1 MPPSKRPGKRQPP
14 VDGRPCKGGRE
25 ETGKPAPG
33 PAKKKRKKEEKKTKR
48 RSYTPE
54 EKRAAVEAYQ
64 KSGMTLMDFSVT
76 WGISKAT
83 LDNWLR
89 KHKTEGPKGLERK
102 PHAGKGKSRL
112 ADALRGEI
120 VRAKG
125 YFPDFGLKKLRDYLY
140 RFRGVKVSPG
150 AIKNTLKAEAVP
162 PKLPLKRKKK
172 TARKPARRFER
183 AKPGAL
189 WQSDIT
195 SFVLTRHSTRVYLTV
210 FLDDFSRYIVSFTL
224 ALHQKQDLVTEALLS
239 GISRFGKPKEVL
251 TDQGRQYFAWRGK
264 SGFQKLLEKQGIRH
278 VVARSHHPQTVGK
291 CERFWK
297 TVQEEFWSRTQPQEL
312 DDARERLAHFVAHY
326 NHHRPHQ
333 GINGMV
339 PADRFFGAA
348 DAVRDALEAQ
358 HGENE
363 LLLALGQEP
372 RRPVYL
378 VGRIGERSVSMH
390 GERGKLVING
400 PDGEV
405 QALDPEHLGMP
416 KEEISHGQDDREDA
430 RAQAARGDRS
440 IPDDPGIPDQSPEK
454 TEAIDGPT
462 PEEYVIQDAEA
473 GGGAGEGLVGVG
485 RGGGA
490 SESASGRGSNPGDV
504 AGPCEPEGGR
514 GPTECPGASSVAAVP
529 AGLNGHGGGSFETTE
544 EPGLDREAGLGTSP
558 LESAGENCQ
567 AGERGGEPSQPGG
580 SLKGLSD
587 TPGDRQGEGGGS
599 CPVKH
604 EDSLSPPSQSEGP
617 SEEDS
622 SEKKRTKASEKPW
635 LEHTESRSGP

>member
-1 MPPSKRPGKRQPP
+1 MTPSKRPGKRQPP

-54 EKRAAVEAYQ
+54 EKRSAIEAYQ
-64 KSGMTLMDFSVT
+64 KSGMTLVDFSAT
-76 WGISKAT
+76 WGVSKAT
-83 LDNWLR
+83 LTNWLR
-89 KHKTEGPKGLERK
+89 KHQAEGPKGLERK

-120 VRAKG
+120 VRAKR

-150 AIKNTLKAEAVP
+150 AIKNTLEVEAVP
-162 PKLPLKRKKK
+162 TKPPPKRKKK
-172 TARKPARRFER
+172 KKRKPARRFER

-195 SFVLTRHSTRVYLTV
+195 SFVLTRYSTRVYLTV

-297 TVQEEFWSRTQPQEL
+297 TVQEEFWSRAQPQEL

-333 GINGMV
+333 GIGGMV

-358 HGENE
+358 HAENE

-440 IPDDPGIPDQSPEK
+440 LPDDPGIPDQSPEK
-454 TEAIDGPT
+454 AEAIDGPT

-473 GGGAGEGLVGVG
+473 RGGAGEGLVGVG

-490 SESASGRGSNPGDV
+490 AESAPGRGSDPGDV
-504 AGPCEPEGGR
+504 AGPGEPERGGDPS
-514 GPTECPGASSVAAVP
+514 GCAGASSVAAISAGDLGP
-529 AGLNGHGGGSFETTE
+529 AGGSFETAE
-544 EPGLDREAGLGTSP
+544 EPGPDREAGLGTSP
-558 LESAGENCQ
+558 LETAGENRQ
-567 AGERGGEPSQPGG
+567 AGERGGQPSQPGG
-580 SLKGLSD
+580 SLKGFSD
-587 TPGDRQGEGGGS
+587 TPGDHQGEGGGS

-604 EDSLSPPSQSEGP
+604 DENPSPPEH
-617 SEEDS
+617 SEEK
-622 SEKKRTKASEKPW
+622 SEKDCWKKERNKASEWPW
-635 LEHTESRSGP
+635 LEHTE

>member
-1 MPPSKRPGKRQPP
+1 MPSQ
-14 VDGRPCKGGRE
+14 
-25 ETGKPAPG
+25 
-33 PAKKKRKKEEKKTKR
+33 AKKKRKKKKKKTQR

-54 EKRAAVEAYQ
+54 EKRAAIEAYQ
-64 KSGMTLMDFSVT
+64 KSGMTLVDFSAT
-76 WGISKAT
+76 WGVSKAT
-83 LDNWLR
+83 LTNWLR
-89 KHKTEGPKGLERK
+89 KHKAEGPKGLERK

-112 ADALRGEI
+112 AAALRGEI
-120 VRAKG
+120 VRAKR

-150 AIKNTLKAEAVP
+150 AIKSTLKAEAVP
-162 PKLPLKRKKK
+162 TAPPPKPKK
-172 TARKPARRFER
+172 TKKRRPARRFER

-195 SFVLTRHSTRVYLTV
+195 SFVLTRYSTRVYLTV
-210 FLDDFSRYIVSFTL
+210 FLDDYSRYIVSFTL

-297 TVQEEFWSRTQPQEL
+297 TVQEEFWSRAQPQEL
-312 DDARERLAHFVAHY
+312 EDARERLTHFIAHY

-333 GINGMV
+333 GIGGLV
-339 PADRFFGAA
+339 PADRFFGAQ
-348 DAVRDALEAQ
+348 DAVRDELEAL
-358 HGENE
+358 HAENE

-372 RRPVYL
+372 RRPLYL

-416 KEEISHGQDDREDA
+416 KEEISHVRNDREEG

-440 IPDDPGIPDQSPEK
+440 TPDDAGIPDPSPEE
-454 TEAIDGPT
+454 TEAIDGAT
-462 PEEYVIQDAEA
+462 SQECLLQDAETC
-473 GGGAGEGLVGVG
+473 GGAGEGPVGVG
-485 RGGGA
+485 RGGGET
-490 SESASGRGSNPGDV
+490 ESAPGRGGDPGDV
-504 AGPCEPEGGR
+504 AGPGEPERSG
-514 GPTECPGASSVAAVP
+514 GASGCAGASGVAAVAAGAIGP
-529 AGLNGHGGGSFETTE
+529 AGGPLEAAE
-544 EPGLDREAGLGTSP
+544 EPGPDRETRLAASP
-558 LESAGENCQ
+558 LETEGENRQ
-567 AGERGGEPSQPGG
+567 AGERGGQPSPPGG

-604 EDSLSPPSQSEGP
+604 EESPSLPSKSEEP
-617 SEEDS
+617 SEKD
-622 SEKKRTKASEKPW
+622 
-635 LEHTESRSGP
+635 

>member
-1 MPPSKRPGKRQPP
+1 MSSTKRPGKRQAP

-25 ETGKPAPG
+25 ETGKPAPS
-33 PAKKKRKKEEKKTKR
+33 PAKKKRKKKGKKAKR

-54 EKRAAVEAYQ
+54 EKRASIEAYQ
-64 KSGMTLMDFSVT
+64 KSGMTLADFSTT

-83 LDNWLR
+83 LTNWLR
-89 KHKTEGPKGLERK
+89 KHKEEGPRGLERK

-112 ADALRGEI
+112 ADALCGEI
-120 VRAKG
+120 VRAKR

-150 AIKNTLKAEAVP
+150 AIKNTLEVEAVLTKPP
-162 PKLPLKRKKK
+162 PKGKKK
-172 TARKPARRFER
+172 KKRKPARRFER

-224 ALHQKQDLVTEALLS
+224 AMHQKQDLVTEALLS

-264 SGFQKLLEKQGIRH
+264 SGFQKLLEKQGIQH

-297 TVQEEFWSRTQPQEL
+297 TVQEEFWSRAKPQEL
-312 DDARERLAHFVAHY
+312 EEARERLTHFIAHY

-333 GINGMV
+333 GIGGLL
-339 PADRFFGAA
+339 PADRFFGAE
-348 DAVRDALEAQ
+348 DAVRDELEAQ
-358 HGENE
+358 HAQNE

-372 RRPVYL
+372 RRSIYL

-400 PDGEV
+400 PNGEV
-405 QALDPEHLGMP
+405 QALNPEHLGMP
-416 KEEISHGQDDREDA
+416 KEEISNEQRNKEGGRAQTARDDRF
-430 RAQAARGDRS
+430 
-440 IPDDPGIPDQSPEK
+440 IPDDPTIPDQSPEK
-454 TEAIDGPT
+454 AEAMDGPT
-462 PEEYVIQDAEA
+462 PQKCLIQDAEA
-473 GGGAGEGLVGVG
+473 RSGTGEGLVGVG

-490 SESASGRGSNPGDV
+490 AESAPGRGSDPGDV
-504 AGPCEPEGGR
+504 AGPGEPQRGG
-514 GPTECPGASSVAAVP
+514 GPSGCAGASSVAAVS
-529 AGLNGHGGGSFETTE
+529 AGAHGPTGRPSEAAE
-544 EPGLDREAGLGTSP
+544 EPGPDREAGLATIP
-558 LESAGENCQ
+558 LETAGENCQ
-567 AGERGGEPSQPGG
+567 AGERGGQPSQLGG

-604 EDSLSPPSQSEGP
+604 DENPSPPEH
-617 SEEDS
+617 SEEK
-622 SEKKRTKASEKPW
+622 SEKDCWKKTRSKANEKPW
-635 LEHTESRSGP
+635 LKHTE

>member
-1 MPPSKRPGKRQPP
+1 MPSQ
-14 VDGRPCKGGRE
+14 
-25 ETGKPAPG
+25 
-33 PAKKKRKKEEKKTKR
+33 AKKKRKKKGRKTKR

-54 EKRAAVEAYQ
+54 EKRAAIEAYQ
-64 KSGMTLMDFSVT
+64 KSGMPLVDFSAT
-76 WGISKAT
+76 WGVSKAT
-83 LDNWLR
+83 LTNWLR
-89 KHKTEGPKGLERK
+89 KHKAEGPKGLERK

-120 VRAKG
+120 VRAKR

-150 AIKNTLKAEAVP
+150 AIKSTLKAEAVP
-162 PKLPLKRKKK
+162 TAPPPKRKKTK
-172 TARKPARRFER
+172 KRKPARRFER

-195 SFVLTRHSTRVYLTV
+195 SFLLTRHSTRVYLTV
-210 FLDDFSRYIVSFTL
+210 FLDDYSRYIVSFTL
-224 ALHQKQDLVTEALLS
+224 AMHQKQELVTEALLS

-297 TVQEEFWSRTQPQEL
+297 TAQEEFWSRVQPQEL
-312 DDARERLAHFVAHY
+312 DEARERLTHFIAHY

-333 GINGMV
+333 GIGGLV
-339 PADRFFGAA
+339 PADRFFGAQ
-348 DAVRDALEAQ
+348 DAVREELEAL
-358 HGENE
+358 HAENE

-416 KEEISHGQDDREDA
+416 KEEISHVRDDRETGGT
-430 RAQAARGDRS
+430 AAASKDRS
-440 IPDDPGIPDQSPEK
+440 IPNDPGSQEE
-454 TEAIDGPT
+454 TEAMDGP
-462 PEEYVIQDAEA
+462 PPQECIIQDAQIR
-473 GGGAGEGLVGVG
+473 GGAGEGLVGIG
-485 RGGGA
+485 RGGGT
-490 SESASGRGSNPGDV
+490 EKSAPDRGGDPGDV
-504 AGPCEPEGGR
+504 PASALGAGSGPFEAAEKPEPDRETRLGAKPLETEGENR
-514 GPTECPGASSVAAVP
+514 Q
-529 AGLNGHGGGSFETTE
+529 AGTGGG
-544 EPGLDREAGLGTSP
+544 
-558 LESAGENCQ
+558 Q
-567 AGERGGEPSQPGG
+567 PSQPGG
-580 SLKGLSD
+580 SLKGLSGA
-587 TPGDRQGEGGGS
+587 PGDPQGEGGGS

-604 EDSLSPPSQSEGP
+604 DENPSPPEH
-617 SEEDS
+617 SEEK
-622 SEKKRTKASEKPW
+622 SEKDSWEKTRTKASEKPW
-635 LEHTESRSGP
+635 LKHTE

>member
-1 MPPSKRPGKRQPP
+1 MTPSKRPGKRQPP

-25 ETGKPAPG
+25 ETGQPAPG
-33 PAKKKRKKEEKKTKR
+33 PAKKKGKKKEKKTKR

-64 KSGMTLMDFSVT
+64 KSGMTLKEFSAT
-76 WGISKAT
+76 WGVSMAT
-83 LDNWLR
+83 LGNWLR
-89 KHKTEGPKGLERK
+89 KHKSEGPKGLERK

-162 PKLPLKRKKK
+162 PKPPPKRKKK
-172 TARKPARRFER
+172 KARKPARRFER

-210 FLDDFSRYIVSFTL
+210 FLDDYSRYIVSFTL

-297 TVQEEFWSRTQPQEL
+297 TVQAEFWSRAQPQEL
-312 DDARERLAHFVAHY
+312 EEARERLTHFIAHF

-333 GINGMV
+333 GIGGLV

-348 DAVRDALEAQ
+348 DAVRDELEAQ
-358 HGENE
+358 HAENE
-363 LLLALGQEP
+363 LLLALDQEP
-372 RRPVYL
+372 RCPVYL

-405 QALDPEHLGMP
+405 QALNPEHLGMP
-416 KEEISHGQDDREDA
+416 KEEISDVRDDREDRRAAGA
-430 RAQAARGDRS
+430 REDRS
-440 IPDDPGIPDQSPEK
+440 IPDDSGIPDQSPEK
-454 TEAIDGPT
+454 AEAIDGQT
-462 PEEYVIQDAEA
+462 PQESVIQDAKTR
-473 GGGAGEGLVGVG
+473 GPAGEGPVGVS
-485 RGGGA
+485 RGGGEA
-490 SESASGRGSNPGDV
+490 ESAPSRSGDPGDV
-504 AGPCEPEGGR
+504 AGPGEPEGGR
-514 GPTECPGASSVAAVP
+514 RAPSGPAPSDMAAVP
-529 AGLNGHGGGSFETTE
+529 AGLNGHGGRPFEAAE
-544 EPGLDREAGLGTSP
+544 DAGPRGEARVGAEP
-558 LESAGENCQ
+558 LETEGEDCQ
-567 AGERGGEPSQPGG
+567 IGARGGQPSQPGE

-599 CPVKH
+599 CPVEH
-604 EDSLSPPSQSEGP
+604 EESLSPPSQSEGP

>member
-1 MPPSKRPGKRQPP
+1 MTPSKGPGKRLPP

-25 ETGKPAPG
+25 ETGKPAQSQ
-33 PAKKKRKKEEKKTKR
+33 AKSKHKKKTKR
-48 RSYTPE
+48 RSYTPD
-54 EKRAAVEAYQ
+54 EKRATVEAYQ
-64 KSGMTLMDFSVT
+64 KSGMTLADFSAT
-76 WGISKAT
+76 WGVSKAT
-83 LDNWLR
+83 LGNWLR

-112 ADALRGEI
+112 AVALRGEI

-125 YFPDFGLKKLRDYLY
+125 YFPAFGLKKLRDYLY

-150 AIKNTLKAEAVP
+150 AIKSALKAEAVP
-162 PKLPLKRKKK
+162 TEPPPQRKKAK
-172 TARKPARRFER
+172 KRKPARRFER

-297 TVQEEFWSRTQPQEL
+297 TVQEEFWSRAQPQEL
-312 DDARERLAHFVAHY
+312 EEARERLTHFIAHF

-333 GINGMV
+333 GIGGLV
-339 PADRFFGAA
+339 PADRFFGAQ
-348 DAVRDALEAQ
+348 DAVRDELEAQ
-358 HGENE
+358 HAENE

-378 VGRIGERSVSMH
+378 VGRIGERSVSLH

-405 QALDPEHLGMP
+405 EALDPEHLGMP
-416 KEEISHGQDDREDA
+416 KEETNHGRDDRETGG
-430 RAQAARGDRS
+430 AAATSGDRS
-440 IPDDPGIPDQSPEK
+440 ITDEPGSPDPSPEE

-462 PEEYVIQDAEA
+462 PQEYVIQDAETR
-473 GGGAGEGLVGVG
+473 GGAGEGFVGSG
-485 RGGGA
+485 RGGGET
-490 SESASGRGSNPGDV
+490 ESAPSRGGDPGDV
-504 AGPCEPEGGR
+504 AGPGEPEGSGDASGGA
-514 GPTECPGASSVAAVP
+514 GPSGVAAVSASAIGP
-529 AGLNGHGGGSFETTE
+529 AGGPSEAAE
-544 EPGLDREAGLGTSP
+544 EPGPDRETRMAASP
-558 LESAGENCQ
+558 LETEGENRQ
-567 AGERGGEPSQPGG
+567 AGEGGGQPAQSGG
-580 SLKGLSD
+580 TLKGFSN

-599 CPVKH
+599 YPVKRD
-604 EDSLSPPSQSEGP
+604 EKPSPPMYSEEK
-617 SEEDS
+617 SEEDCW
-622 SEKKRTKASEKPW
+622 EKTRKKTNEKPW
-635 LEHTESRSGP
+635 LKPTE

>member
-1 MPPSKRPGKRQPP
+1 MTPSKRPGKRQPP

-25 ETGKPAPG
+25 ETGKPTPS
-33 PAKKKRKKEEKKTKR
+33 PAKKKRKKRAKKTKR
-48 RSYTPE
+48 RLYTPE
-54 EKRAAVEAYQ
+54 EKRAAIEAYQ
-64 KSGMTLMDFSVT
+64 KSGMTLVDFSAT
-76 WGISKAT
+76 WGVSKAT
-83 LDNWLR
+83 LTNWLR
-89 KHKTEGPKGLERK
+89 KHQAEGPKGLERK

-112 ADALRGEI
+112 AAALRGEI
-120 VRAKG
+120 VRAKR

-150 AIKNTLKAEAVP
+150 AIKNTLNAEAVP
-162 PKLPLKRKKK
+162 IPPPPKRKKRKKK
-172 TARKPARRFER
+172 KPARRFER

-297 TVQEEFWSRTQPQEL
+297 TVQEEFWSRAQPQEL
-312 DDARERLAHFVAHY
+312 EEARERLTHFIAHY

-333 GINGMV
+333 GIDGLV
-339 PADRFFGAA
+339 PADRFFGAQ
-348 DAVRDALEAQ
+348 DAVRDELEAQ
-358 HGENE
+358 HAENE
-363 LLLALGQEP
+363 LLLALDHEP

-400 PDGEV
+400 PDGDL

-416 KEEISHGQDDREDA
+416 KEEISHERIDREDGK
-430 RAQAARGDRS
+430 AAGALEYRRNL
-440 IPDDPGIPDQSPEK
+440 DDPGIPDPSPE
-454 TEAIDGPT
+454 EAETIDGPT
-462 PEEYVIQDAEA
+462 PQESVLQDAETRTGTGEGA
-473 GGGAGEGLVGVG
+473 MGVGGGGGET
-485 RGGGA
+485 
-490 SESASGRGSNPGDV
+490 ESTPGRGSDPGDV
-504 AGPCEPEGGR
+504 AGPGEPERGGGPSGGTASSRVAAISASALGPGDGPFEAAEEPGENREGGR
-514 GPTECPGASSVAAVP
+514 ATIA
-529 AGLNGHGGGSFETTE
+529 LET
-544 EPGLDREAGLGTSP
+544 
-558 LESAGENCQ
+558 AGENRQ
-567 AGERGGEPSQPGG
+567 AGARGGEPSPPGG

-587 TPGDRQGEGGGS
+587 TPGENQGEGGGS
-599 CPVKH
+599 CPIQH
-604 EDSLSPPSQSEGP
+604 DENPSPPEASEEQSER
-617 SEEDS
+617 DCW
-622 SEKKRTKASEKPW
+622 KKTRKKANEWPW
-635 LEHTESRSGP
+635 LEHTE